1 MMDCPNG
8 KLSKSEFIKIY
19 EQLFPSGRTR
29 KFSELVFDVIDKNK
43 TNQIDFNQFI
53 LICSMTSKE
62 KGKNSINFAN
72 KNIED
77 RNEPDSNYLF
87 DKEEMQKI
95 YNAIRLLYEGIP
107 LNDNSFIISSQREN
121 SNTLLTKLNDESSNE
136 QPSALNQL
144 QNQHPS
150 PTKLTNCRRK
160 TKLSE
165 EKQSVLSQDP
175 EIASFLNKYQ
185 NSINSNGIK

>member
-1 MMDCPNG
+1 MMDCPDG

-19 EQLFPSGRTR
+19 EQLFPSGRTK
-29 KFSELVFDVIDKNK
+29 KFSELVFAVIDKNK
-43 TNQIDFNQFI
+43 TNQLDFNQFI

-95 YNAIRLLYEGIP
+95 YNAIRLLYEGMP
-107 LNDNSFIISSQREN
+107 LNENSFIITSHEN
-121 SNTLLTKLNDESSNE
+121 SNPSFSKLNDDSSNE

-144 QNQHPS
+144 LNHHSS
-150 PTKLTNCRRK
+150 PKQQMKIC
-160 TKLSE
+160 E
-165 EKQSVLSQDP
+165 EKQSFSSQDA
-175 EIASFLNKYQ
+175 EIVSLLNKHH
-185 NSINSNGIK
+185 NSKNSNAFQCS

>member
-1 MMDCPNG
+1 MDCPNG

-19 EQLFPSGRTR
+19 EQLFPSGRTK
-29 KFSELVFDVIDKNK
+29 KFSELVFDVMDKNK
-43 TNQIDFNQFI
+43 TNQLDFNQFI

-62 KGKNSINFAN
+62 KGKSSINF
-72 KNIED
+72 KSIED

-107 LNDNSFIISSQREN
+107 LNDSSFIVSNQEN
-121 SNTLLTKLNDESSNE
+121 SNPSFTKLNDESSNE
-136 QPSALNQL
+136 HLSALNQL
-144 QNQHPS
+144 QIHYPS
-150 PTKLTNCRRK
+150 PNRLKNHK
-160 TKLSE
+160 VKAKISE
-165 EKQSVLSQDP
+165 GKKSVSSQDT

-185 NSINSNGIK
+185 HSNNSSGIK